1 MKGEA
6 YMNNNQ
12 YMPNNYPV
20 NNSTGYFT
28 GNTPKMT
35 MTVDV
40 INSEQEMYS
49 YYVPPGV
56 TTVLL
61 DFTHSVMYIKATD
74 FNGIPKN
81 VVLYDLH
88 ERVVKPQNS
97 GLTDTNGLQSQIDE
111 LKQMLVA
118 LTQQNKS
125 NNNNQKKG
133 GNQ

>member
-1 MKGEA
+1 
-6 YMNNNQ
+6 
-12 YMPNNYPV
+12 
-20 NNSTGYFT
+20 
-28 GNTPKMT
+28 
-35 MTVDV
+35 
-40 INSEQEMYS
+40 
-49 YYVPPGV
+49 
-56 TTVLL
+56 
-61 DFTHSVMYIKATD
+61 MYIKATD

-88 ERVVKPQNS
+88 ERVVKPSN
-97 GLTDTNGLQSQIDE
+97 GVLTDTNGLQSQIDE